1 MTKEQFINRV
11 KDLPGIK
18 ATPSEVSCFGLAL
31 YFVGDSICSD
41 ESKIAV
47 AGDTI
52 IYCECDVLGN
62 HLIKCD
68 RSGTFDQQLTEESAE
83 ELVKIVE
90 AVSKLYQK
98 VVTNDKTDAQI
109 LITLDPDYINIYLEC
124 IKDHMIDLES
134 DQPIDYDTEFI
145 KLTGVKITEELT
157 ELIDD
162 MSYGNHEIFKV
173 IEKNGALC
181 FDDDGPEIPYDEET
195 MEMII
200 DKAKDLKAQ
209 CNKEIGIFCFA
220 DD

>member
-1 MTKEQFINRV
+1 MTKEQFIDRV

-31 YFVGDSICSD
+31 YFVGNSICSD

-47 AGDTI
+47 EGDTI
-52 IYCECDVLGN
+52 FYSECDALGK
-62 HLIKCD
+62 HCIKCYQ
-68 RSGTFDQQLTEESAE
+68 SGTLDQQLTEEAAE
-83 ELVKIVE
+83 ELISIVQS
-90 AVSKLYQK
+90 ASKLYQK
-98 VVTNDKTDAQI
+98 VVTNDITDVQI
-109 LITLDPDYINIYLEC
+109 LITLDPDYIDIYLDC
-124 IKDHMIDLES
+124 IKDHMTDLET
-134 DQPIDYDTEFI
+134 DQPIDSCAEFI
-145 KLTGVKITEELT
+145 KLTGVKITGELT

-200 DKAKDLKAQ
+200 DKAKDLKAL